1 MSYWAKNQKDTK
13 QKKVAKD
20 KPLIFFCRNQWR
32 KYMYLTRTVHHVCM
46 WWLLVL
52 LGSISKSGAEK
63 TRQCDVC
70 TEELDAAG

>member
-1 MSYWAKNQKDTK
+1 
-13 QKKVAKD
+13 
-20 KPLIFFCRNQWR
+20 
-32 KYMYLTRTVHHVCM
+32 MYLTRTVHHVFM